1 MRNPLPAL
9 LTTALLGTI
18 PVQAQDACPCVP
30 LTHLWIVKTCANWT
44 DASTELLLANGDP
57 QVIALP
63 VGMNDP
69 RWLIVRRFVSGAA
82 IDVSA
87 DPFHLEQ
94 FDGMTRAITRLYEL
108 TPGHRPMILTAPD
121 GQMLI
126 ISLKEPEPRRR
137 AVGH

>member
-1 MRNPLPAL
+1 MRNILPAL
-9 LTTALLGTI
+9 LITALLGTI
-18 PVQAQDACPCVP
+18 PSHAQDACPCVP
-30 LTHLWIVKTCANWT
+30 LTHLWIVKTCSDWT
-44 DASTELLLANGDP
+44 CASTELLLANGDP

-63 VGMNDP
+63 VAMNDA
-69 RWLIVRRFVSGAA
+69 RWLIVRRFTAGSA
-82 IDVSA
+82 IDVST
-87 DPFHLEQ
+87 DPFHVEQ
-94 FDGMTRAITRLYEL
+94 FDGMTRVVARLNEL

>member
-1 MRNPLPAL
+1 MINGQWTGSPTPNQHDI
-9 LTTALLGTI
+9 LTGSNADGTLI
-18 PVQAQDACPCVP
+18 PG
-30 LTHLWIVKTCANWT
+30 KTCSDWT
-44 DASTELLLANGDP
+44 CASTELLLANGDP

-63 VGMNDP
+63 VAMNDA
-69 RWLIVRRFVSGAA
+69 RWLIVRRFTAGSA
-82 IDVSA
+82 IDVST
-87 DPFHLEQ
+87 DPFHVEQ
-94 FDGMTRAITRLYEL
+94 FDGMTRVVARLNEL